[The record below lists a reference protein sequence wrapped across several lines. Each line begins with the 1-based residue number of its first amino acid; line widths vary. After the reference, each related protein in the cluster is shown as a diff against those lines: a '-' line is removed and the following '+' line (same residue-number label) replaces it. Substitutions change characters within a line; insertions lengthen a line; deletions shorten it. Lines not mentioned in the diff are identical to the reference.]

1 MKLAFYLS
9 SILISKK
16 EENKIEKDAVK
27 AQKFDNQLELES
39 YVVKLGGKFWGSVLG
54 FSNQKN
60 ILSKSDWHL
69 LSKASNIPKIIPTSK
84 WEYNQLLKL
93 LERAKSNG
101 FEE

>member
-1 MKLAFYLS
+1 MHDAYVSAFYDVV
-9 SILISKK
+9 K
-16 EENKIEKDAVK
+16 ETQHSTGYELPV
-27 AQKFDNQLELES
+27 ELES